1 MNLQKIVDDEV
12 PMLDEVLGSI
22 GIHQTGQPMDLA
34 RLLNPFSTWLEQQA
48 VGPQDEGFVGALV
61 GAFVA
66 QYAMRHGGASRSIA
80 DGEIFLEFPAGDGI
94 VRRFSPYRM
103 ASAVVRRT
111 TTLVEL
117 VDAIIAADR

>member
-1 MNLQKIVDDEV
+1 MNLQKIVDDEI
-12 PMLDEVLGSI
+12 PMLDDVLGST
-22 GIHQTGQPMDLA
+22 GIHKAGQPLDLA

-66 QYAMRHGGASRSIA
+66 QYAVRHGGASRSIA
-80 DGEIFLEFPAGDGI
+80 DGDIYLDIPAGDGV

-103 ASAVVRRT
+103 APAVVGRT

-117 VDAIIAADR
+117 IDCMIVAGR